1 MDTFDSLLDLAI
13 SEDLGGVGD
22 ITSRAIFS
30 DQTGKAQLVA
40 KQGGVLAGIPYL
52 ERTYQRIGEK
62 VSIKTEKEDGAILQN
77 GDVVARLEGPVVSLL
92 EGERIAINFLSFL
105 SGIASSSR
113 EYAQAATA
121 GRAVIL
127 DTRKTLPG
135 YRALSKYAVS
145 VGGAKNHRMGL
156 YDMVMIK
163 DNHADAAGSIT
174 AAVERVRRRWGDTYR
189 IEVEAR
195 TLSDVSEA
203 VAAGADIVML
213 DNMDEKTC
221 ARALKLSN
229 GKVLFEA
236 SGNMNLER
244 VRSYSEVGV
253 DFISVGALTHS
264 VRAFD
269 FSMRMIVD
277 E

>member
-1 MDTFDSLLDLAI
+1 MEAFDSLLNLAI
-13 SEDLGGVGD
+13 SEDLGDAGD

-30 DQTGKAQLVA
+30 DQIGKAQLVA
-40 KQGGVLAGIPYL
+40 KQSGVLAGVPYL
-52 ERTYQRIGEK
+52 RKTYRKIGEK
-62 VSIKTEKEDGAILQN
+62 VSIQLEKEDGAFLQN
-77 GDVVARLEGPVVSLL
+77 GDIVARLEGPVVSLL

-105 SGIASSSR
+105 SGIATSSR
-113 EYAQAATA
+113 KYAQAAD

-174 AAVERVRRRWGDTYR
+174 AAVERVRRQWGDKYR
-189 IEVEAR
+189 IEVETR
-195 TLSDVSEA
+195 NLNDVAEA
-203 VAAGADIVML
+203 VEAGADIVML
-213 DNMDEKTC
+213 DNMDEQTC
-221 ARALKLSN
+221 AEALKYSN

-264 VRAFD
+264 VMAFD
-269 FSMRMIVD
+269 FSMRMSID